1 MAENSA
7 TSLEGPEWKTI
18 ELSKLLGETEAFRD
32 FKDALQSVK
41 DKLNSAVDFLDALE
55 TLLNIL
61 SKFEN
66 ILDDFFNGF
75 LRGFLEEVRSIIKE
89 AKSTGIYALD
99 LTTHNF
105 IGNKFIQIGDDGKS
119 DDPIIQD
126 YIRNEL
132 TFPYWVE
139 KFGEKKPLEANAAR
153 SWATRWMGIYK
164 RQTYREWIRVA
175 TDAFFD
181 ENDKADPKLSSLY
194 LSKLRSGATNEKNAN
209 QQSSDAFM
217 IPPNALKYIRPGRPD
232 FGPRG
237 YMRCFIVAITAP
249 DFLGFLKLIGLFSY
263 FLGSSLGRQKDYI
276 KDLLDQLKDNEFNK
290 DFLKDYRDLIELF
303 KKNTGPPVSRGTAP
317 DFIGISAY
325 QLLPELFDGLERII
339 DALESLFKKTSSGL
353 AKYIKD
359 IIEFLRKEIQE
370 IRTFIQLIQEIIDF
384 IDRLLEFNGAL
395 LDVEAYGNV
404 DLVDKIRAST
414 NFPVDPDQKVYIGGG
429 LFCFGY
435 PTDKDNPGS
444 FDLGK
449 FWKDGYNRFQD
460 KVVTYGND
468 VESASSDSD
477 FDYIK
482 SLLGKI
488 T

>member
-1 MAENSA
+1 MADS
-7 TSLEGPEWKTI
+7 SSPEWKTI
-18 ELSKLLGETEAFRD
+18 ELSKLLEETEAFRE
-32 FKDALQSVK
+32 FKGALESVK
-41 DKLNSAVDFLDALE
+41 SKLDSAVDFLDALE

-61 SKFEN
+61 SAFEN

-75 LRGFLEEVRSIIKE
+75 LGAFLEEVKKIIQE

-105 IGNKFIQIGDDGKS
+105 IGNKFIRMDENANP
-119 DDPIIQD
+119 DDPIIAD

-139 KFGEKKPLEANAAR
+139 KFGEKNPKQFNSAK
-153 SWATRWMGIYK
+153 SWWTRWMGVYK
-164 RQTYREWIRVA
+164 RQTYREWINVA
-175 TDAFFD
+175 VDAFLD
-181 ENDKADPKLSSLY
+181 ENDKADPTLSSLY
-194 LSKLRSGATNEKNAN
+194 LSKLRNGATSSKNAN
-209 QQSSDAFM
+209 QESSDAFM
-217 IPPNALKYIRPGRPD
+217 IPPNALKYVRPGRPN

-237 YMRCFIVAITAP
+237 YIRCYIVAITAP
-249 DFLGFLKLIGLFSY
+249 DFLGFLQLLGLFSY

-276 KDLLDQLKDNEFNK
+276 NNLVESMKANAGETAELF
-290 DFLKDYRDLIELF
+290 KDYRNILSFLQS
-303 KKNTGPPVSRGTAP
+303 NVGPVESRGTPP
-317 DFIGISAY
+317 DFIGVSAY

-339 DALESLFKKTSSGL
+339 DALRALFEKTSSGL

-359 IIEFLRKEIQE
+359 VIEFLRKEIQE
-370 IRTFIQLIQEIIDF
+370 IRMFIQLIQEIIDF
-384 IDRLLEFNGAL
+384 IDKLLEFNGAL
-395 LDVEAYGNV
+395 LEVEAYGN
-404 DLVDKIRAST
+404 DELVERIVNAT
-414 NFPVDPDQKVYIGGG
+414 NFPVPPDDKIYIGGG

-449 FWKDGYNRFQD
+449 YWKDGYNRFKD
-460 KVVTYGND
+460 KVVSYGNSI
-468 VESASSDSD
+468 EGASQDSD